1 MSGTPLPI
9 RSFLA
14 TEPNI
19 GTRLS
24 LSTWIVGFILIELV
38 WTFLGGAVTF
48 LVSEVTRNRPYSSAS
63 WTVYLIQHANFVVL
77 LGTLVLFATKALRV
91 SVLRF
96 ITDGRTFRWPLFR
109 FALFVWFTGIASATL
124 VTLVIEPHAILPNDT
139 GLIGDRLLL
148 MSLAVVLTPLQCLAE
163 ELLFRTMLWRMFAL
177 RIRAGWIIGML
188 SGAVFT
194 LAHLTNVEVQSG
206 GFEVLV
212 ISYYFLSGFLFMEM
226 TRRHHGTEAAIGA
239 HIANNL
245 FLVLVVNYSGSSLPG
260 DPWFIQQ
267 APLIWLDLVVLM
279 TCSWIII
286 TYGSRY
292 Q

>member
-109 FALFVWFTGIASATL
+109 FALFVWLTGIASATL

-148 MSLAVVLTPLQCLAE
+148 MSLAVVLTPLQCLDE
-163 ELLFRTMLWRMFAL
+163 ELLFRHDVVASMLAL
-177 RIRAGWIIGML
+177 RIRAGWIIGMML
-188 SGAVFT
+188 SEQCH
-194 LAHLTNVEVQSG
+194 LAHLNETSRCRSG

-212 ISYYFLSGFLFMEM
+212 ISYYFPLRLSFHGDDAQE
-226 TRRHHGTEAAIGA
+226 HHGTEAAIGA
-239 HIANNL
+239 HNANNL
-245 FLVLVVNYSGSSLPG
+245 FLVLVG
-260 DPWFIQQ
+260 
-267 APLIWLDLVVLM
+267 
-279 TCSWIII
+279 
-286 TYGSRY
+286 
-292 Q
+292 